1 MLLLV
6 LLILVG
12 CSKDEETIID
22 DEETKI
28 VTEVESTP
36 EEVVTTP
43 TEVIDEVE
51 TNPND
56 EKPPLDNSLAW
67 LEMIPDSKVSI
78 IYDDETKEYYLWEDS
93 AKLFIVESP
102 YSFNKFNGYVELN
115 GALAFIPLL
124 ITDFGSSNVVFMETV
139 QDILAY
145 IKQNSQEVEDGIY
158 TLDGEAISTFLALLL
173 PKEIATDE
181 VLQMISNIGSNISLT
196 VIFENEKLTKINFSY
211 LENGIDFVF
220 EYQDD
225 FISKVDILG
234 IIGFE
239 IKNPQDETDT
249 LGYHLNFSMVYKNT
263 LDGINI
269 SLLSQTKITSSN
281 PDLCSER
288 EESLNLGISKTE
300 TLIEGSFLGANIDGI
315 IVYGET
321 IGSDLKI
328 EFNDKLYEIK
338 LETNVEIPTMIKSD
352 SVTSRSVNLML
363 FFDRFMND
371 LSE

>member
-56 EKPPLDNSLAW
+56 EKPSLDNSLAW

-78 IYDDETKEYYLWEDS
+78 IYDDETKEYYLWEES

-102 YSFNKFNGYVELN
+102 YSFNKFNGYVKLN

-196 VIFENEKLTKINFSY
+196 VIFENEKLTKINFNY

-225 FISKVDILG
+225 LISKVDILG

-239 IKNPQDETDT
+239 IKNPQDEADT

-288 EESLNLGISKTE
+288 EESLNLSISKTE

-338 LETNVEIPTMIKSD
+338 LETNVDIPTMIKSD